1 MPRGNRM
8 GPMGQGPMTGRGA
21 GFCAGNGNGF
31 GNGLGNGSGFGAGGG
46 GFGRG
51 YRFRQAVGLQP
62 VFNNEEEAAFLE
74 NRKILLSG
82 ELEAVNSRLA
92 SLKDTGS
99 KA

>member
-21 GFCAGNGNGF
+21 GFCAGNGNGNGF
-31 GNGLGNGSGFGAGGG
+31 GSGMGFGAGGSG
-46 GFGRG
+46 SGRG

-62 VFNNEEEAAFLE
+62 VFSNSEEAAFLE
-74 NRKILLSG
+74 NRKSLLSG
-82 ELEAVNSRLA
+82 ELESVKSRLA
-92 SLKDTGS
+92 ALKESGP

>member
-31 GNGLGNGSGFGAGGG
+31 GNGFGNGMGHGL
-46 GFGRG
+46 
-51 YRFRQAVGLQP
+51 RFRQAVGLQP
-62 VFNNEEEAAFLE
+62 VFSNTEEAAFLE
-74 NRKILLSG
+74 NRKILLAG
-82 ELEAVNSRLA
+82 ELETVNSRLA
-92 SLKDTGS
+92 ALKETGP